1 VTRAYVPLLLVLS
14 AIWGSSYMFIKV
26 GLRDFSPAAMVELR
40 LLLAAAVLVVFVAG
54 RRGLTALRP
63 ALRPGAFVGVVGM
76 ALPFFL
82 ISWGETHVDSGVA
95 AVANSSVPIFVA
107 LLALWVMPSE
117 RSSGLRIVGLAVGL
131 AGVAVVVGL
140 HPEGGRWAVLGALAV
155 VLASLC
161 YAVSSLF
168 IQRSLH
174 VGGPELAAGATLC
187 GAAVMLPFA
196 LARLPD
202 HVGWKPLASVVVL
215 GVVATGLAQL
225 LVNRLI
231 GLHGTAR
238 TMLVNYLLPGFALLY
253 GVALLGEPL
262 TAAKLGGL
270 ALILAGVTL
279 ASGLLRRGRRA
290 TPAVLD
296 PRMPP
301 AATQP

>member
-1 VTRAYVPLLLVLS
+1 MTRAYVPLLLLLS

-26 GLRDFSPAAMVELR
+26 GLRDFSPAAMVEVR

-54 RRGLTALRP
+54 RRGLAALRP
-63 ALRPGAFVGVVGM
+63 ALRPGAFVGLVGM
-76 ALPFFL
+76 AVPFFL

-107 LLALWVMPSE
+107 LLALWYAPSE
-117 RSSGLRIVGLAVGL
+117 RSSGVRLVGLAVGL
-131 AGVAVVVGL
+131 AGVAVVVGI
-140 HPEGGRWAVLGALAV
+140 HPDGGTWAVLGALAV

-187 GAAVMLPFA
+187 GAVAMLPFA
-196 LARLPD
+196 VADVPEQ
-202 HVGWKPLASVVVL
+202 VGWKPLASVIVL

-231 GLHGTAR
+231 ALHGSAR
-238 TMLVNYLLPGFALLY
+238 TMLVNYLLPGFALVY
-253 GVALLGEPL
+253 GVTLLDEPL

-279 ASGLLRRGRRA
+279 ASGLVRREPRAPSRTVTEGLRRRRA
-290 TPAVLD
+290 T
-296 PRMPP
+296 
-301 AATQP
+301 